1 MAEPWDSMT
10 TDETAVIAA
19 AGRAVTYLLGGSG
32 TTHVHV
38 TMLLSQ
44 AASRIEAKDR
54 GGFERRTA
62 IRARVVRATLTA
74 ALIAAGRTSGEPL
87 IGDRVTIDGSDPH
100 AGTFRVERVDTAQT
114 GVFRFDLVR
123 ATIHA
128 MATRETREVT
138 E

>member
-1 MAEPWDSMT
+1 MGEPWDSMAS
-10 TDETAVIAA
+10 DEAAVIAA
-19 AGRAVTYLLGGSG
+19 AGRAVTYYLGSSA
-32 TTHVHV
+32 THVAA

-44 AASRIEAKDR
+44 AQSRIEPKDR
-54 GGFERRTA
+54 GGFERRTVLRGRVM
-62 IRARVVRATLTA
+62 RAALAA

-87 IGDRVTIDGSDPH
+87 IGDRVTCDSSSPH

-123 ATIHA
+123 ATMHA
-128 MATRETREVT
+128 MATRDTREVT